1 LATLVEEG
9 TLEDLLI
16 HPDADVR
23 SGAASCMAKIGLASK
38 SLSTDE
44 GEVMELLD
52 VAIELLFEEEEDD
65 FKDETRPLAKHV
77 PLSKVAESTSMD
89 RGIEVLA
96 YLLSKTFVKEK
107 VASGYMPNGLFA
119 NRKPA
124 LQRLVEIAC
133 ALRSSDSQIAYG
145 LAGIFNLIA
154 VSIETLRRETF
165 IGKEITQEQYDQLQ
179 ALGKTEEEKKASSK
193 IVEKEGD
200 DPALV
205 RERIRK
211 LANANVP
218 RAMVKLLEG
227 SSSDATQDKIL
238 EGMGRMASEMAL
250 SLFNETR
257 SSRGSHF
264 KSHTTPDI
272 VYRNIKGVRTVGTRY
287 HDPAGV
293 PHDVSSTR

>member
-1 LATLVEEG
+1 
-9 TLEDLLI
+9 
-16 HPDADVR
+16 
-23 SGAASCMAKIGLASK
+23 
-38 SLSTDE
+38 
-44 GEVMELLD
+44 
-52 VAIELLFEEEEDD
+52 
-65 FKDETRPLAKHV
+65 
-77 PLSKVAESTSMD
+77 MD

-107 VASGYMPNGLFA
+107 VASGYMPDGLSA
-119 NRKPA
+119 NRKPT

-250 SLFNETR
+250 FLFNETR
-257 SSRGSHF
+257 CLVAHILNLTPPLISCIVTSKASEPSVRGIMIQQGCL
-264 KSHTTPDI
+264 TTCLRLD
-272 VYRNIKGVRTVGTRY
+272 KGV
-287 HDPAGV
+287 
-293 PHDVSSTR
+293 S